1 MIPSRFI
8 GRGMALLALLLF
20 ASGAPGAEK
29 ARLQL
34 KWHHAFQFAGYYA
47 AQAQDYYQ
55 AAGLEVEFLLP
66 QPGED
71 PLQSVVQGKAEF
83 GVGSTELLLLRE
95 NGAPV
100 VVLAAIFQHS
110 PSAFLTLKKQG
121 LQTVHDL
128 AGSKVVLGPDTT
140 ELCAYLQEEGI
151 AAHISRRTPFSYDI
165 QELLSGKADAMAV
178 LVTDQPFLLE
188 QAGRDYLL
196 YSPRAAGIDFYG
208 DNLFTTEGLL
218 KRKPELV
225 KNFREASLKGW
236 DYAMRHQE
244 EVARLIYDRYS
255 QKRSLEHLLFEARE
269 MEPLLQTSLVEVGQ
283 MYPGR
288 WRSIIETYAGLGLL
302 QPKVDLKR
310 FLYDPNPSPRDLTW
324 FYVILATVAS
334 LLVLVALA
342 AIRFARLSAALAR
355 STQERLEQQAR
366 LLALEEE
373 RKSLRKQQRLIR
385 DLHDG
390 LGATSANLELLAE
403 RGRREGQADCKDKAF
418 ERISRLAQ
426 ETSLEVRSLMD
437 SLEVGG
443 IGWGEVIENCR
454 SRAALVFDPVGVHW
468 EMAVTGT
475 VPDGG
480 LPSLAGL
487 SLMRLLREA
496 MNNILK
502 HAHARTVR
510 LHFVFGPERCCLTLQ
525 DDGCGFQPDPA
536 RPGRGLKNMRQRI
549 EELGGAMRLE
559 TSLCENQRIK
569 AVTPERARPC
579 PRDSLNP
586 DQLTGAGSGSDRLI
600 EVFSCGEGVGVRL
613 MFEIPLPI
621 QFHDTSAPSP
631 GGRS

>member
-8 GRGMALLALLLF
+8 GRGMALLALPLF

-47 AQAQDYYQ
+47 AQAQGYYQ
-55 AAGLEVEFLLP
+55 AAGLE
-66 QPGED
+66 
-71 PLQSVVQGKAEF
+71 
-83 GVGSTELLLLRE
+83 
-95 NGAPV
+95 
-100 VVLAAIFQHS
+100 
-110 PSAFLTLKKQG
+110 
-121 LQTVHDL
+121 L
-128 AGSKVVLGPDTT
+128 AGSKVLLGPDTT
-140 ELCAYLQEEGI
+140 ELCAYLQKEGI

-165 QELLSGKADAMAV
+165 EELLSGKADAM
-178 LVTDQPFLLE
+178 
-188 QAGRDYLL
+188 
-196 YSPRAAGIDFYG
+196 
-208 DNLFTTEGLL
+208 
-218 KRKPELV
+218 
-225 KNFREASLKGW
+225 
-236 DYAMRHQE
+236 RHQE
-244 EVARLIYDRYS
+244 E
-255 QKRSLEHLLFEARE
+255 
-269 MEPLLQTSLVEVGQ
+269 
-283 MYPGR
+283 
-288 WRSIIETYAGLGLL
+288 
-302 QPKVDLKR
+302 R
-310 FLYDPNPSPRDLTW
+310 FLYDPNPPPRDLTW
-324 FYVILATVAS
+324 FYATLATVAS
-334 LLVLVALA
+334 LLVLAALA

-475 VPDGG
+475 MPDGG

-569 AVTPERARPC
+569 AATPEQARPC
-579 PRDSLNP
+579 PRDPLNP
-586 DQLTGAGSGSDRLI
+586 DQLTGAGGGSARLI